1 MTRRFLLLIAFLL
14 VIGAGLYW
22 NRADIGF
29 LPGNRDQPSSTDR
42 VAGSLAAKVIT
53 QDVVMTSNDRVFEAV
68 GTGRARLS
76 VQIYPAVSG
85 EITEVLF
92 KAQERVE
99 KDQVLVRLD
108 SRKEELAV
116 RLAEV
121 ELRGA
126 QNLLARYEQAV
137 KDGGVPQSEVD
148 SARDDVAAARVALD
162 QARLAL
168 EDRRI
173 RAPFA
178 GVVGIP
184 NVEPGDRVNT
194 DTLITGLDDR
204 RILHVDFEV
213 PESLAGALQGNGP
226 DSRAIAATTPA
237 YPGRVFNGAI
247 SAQESRVDPQRRTF
261 MVRANIENEDD
272 LLRPGM
278 SFATRWQIRGHAY
291 PTVPE
296 IALQWGRD
304 GSFVWIVREGRA
316 EKIPAR
322 VVARASGRVLIDA
335 QINAGEPVV
344 IEGLQRLRPGAP
356 VEVLGRQD
364 L

>member
-1 MTRRFLLLIAFLL
+1 MTALL
-14 VIGAGLYW
+14 VIGTGLYW

-29 LPGNRDQPSSTDR
+29 PPEDQIQSPDTDGT
-42 VAGSLAAKVIT
+42 ADSLTAKVIT
-53 QDVVMTSNDRVFEAV
+53 QDVVITSNDRVFEAV

-85 EITEVLF
+85 EVTEVLF
-92 KAQERVE
+92 EAQDRVE
-99 KDQVLVRLD
+99 KDQVLVKLD

-116 RLAEV
+116 RLTEV

-184 NVEPGDRVNT
+184 NVEPGDRINT
-194 DTLITGLDDR
+194 DTLVTGLDDR
-204 RILHVDFEV
+204 RVLQVDFEV
-213 PESLAGALQGNGP
+213 PESLAGALQGNSP
-226 DSRAIAATTPA
+226 DSQTITATTPA
-237 YPGRVFNGAI
+237 YPGRVFNGVI
-247 SAQESRVDPQRRTF
+247 SAQESRIDPQRRTF

-278 SFATRWQIRGHAY
+278 SFATRWQIRADSY

-356 VEVLGRQD
+356 VEVLGMREV
-364 L
+364 